1 MNRSSFMDVR
11 DNGVSEAASKLVHRE
26 VAATMVN
33 HGKGKIGAVYG
44 PIPTLY
50 FNGHHPFLRRFVG
63 DIVKQLFPNP
73 LVQTDAP
80 ACVDIALRT
89 TPQGQLSVHMLNLS
103 NVPVSKRRP
112 FSEYV
117 PSIGPITVRIR
128 VDLEPAAVTLEPG
141 GTRLEW
147 SYTKAETGSYI
158 DVKVPSLHIH
168 GAVVIRE

>member
-63 DIVKQLFPNP
+63 DIVKQLFPI
-73 LVQTDAP
+73 L
-80 ACVDIALRT
+80 L
-89 TPQGQLSVHMLNLS
+89 
-103 NVPVSKRRP
+103 SKRMLLRAWILP
-112 FSEYV
+112 LGL
-117 PSIGPITVRIR
+117 PHK
-128 VDLEPAAVTLEPG
+128 DN
-141 GTRLEW
+141 
-147 SYTKAETGSYI
+147 
-158 DVKVPSLHIH
+158 
-168 GAVVIRE
+168 

>member
-89 TPQGQLSVHMLNLS
+89 TPQGQLSVHAQSVQRSCFQEEAILR
-103 NVPVSKRRP
+103 VCPA
-112 FSEYV
+112 
-117 PSIGPITVRIR
+117 IGPITVRIR
-128 VDLEPAAVTLEPG
+128 WTQNRLQLLWNLAELDWSGHKVGVGASRKGSEPAHSW
-141 GTRLEW
+141 RC
-147 SYTKAETGSYI
+147 S
-158 DVKVPSLHIH
+158 D
-168 GAVVIRE
+168 RE